1 MPKISKAINAFC
13 LRHPYVNVSVTPLS
27 FKEMRYGIENEI
39 YDIAITTS
47 HEFIN
52 NANISTLAVA
62 SIPLIF
68 IYSADGKLGKK
79 KDLSPKD
86 FDNELLYVL
95 HEDETNVAKYFNN
108 MICSKYEIN
117 PMRKVMPNLESIYL
131 AISNGNGFA
140 IVNSWA
146 RVKENPNFRYLELD
160 VSEDVIFA
168 WKKSNKRA
176 GILDFIEEIAA
187 INDGLEFRDI

>member
-1 MPKISKAINAFC
+1 M
-13 LRHPYVNVSVTPLS
+13 
-27 FKEMRYGIENEI
+27 
-39 YDIAITTS
+39 
-47 HEFIN
+47 
-52 NANISTLAVA
+52 
-62 SIPLIF
+62 
-68 IYSADGKLGKK
+68 
-79 KDLSPKD
+79 
-86 FDNELLYVL
+86 L

-140 IVNSWA
+140 MVNSWA